1 MTNWIREPKRERL
14 VRSELDTLLE
24 SELEPKLEF
33 EFQETAQERPLS
45 DIFYPPRTTLPSCFN
60 LHDLGSNVSFKL
72 RSHYTQMLAK
82 FTSLE
87 DAYLFL
93 SKFEEVCSMVHFPSI
108 SVDAV
113 RMKLIHFT
121 LKDSAK

>member
-1 MTNWIREPKRERL
+1 MTGWIRNPENNRPFRSEPNPEIQLTPEFEPKPRIE
-14 VRSELDTLLE
+14 
-24 SELEPKLEF
+24 KM
-33 EFQETAQERPLS
+33 AQERSLNN
-45 DIFYPPRTTLPSCFN
+45 IFYPPRTTLPSCFN